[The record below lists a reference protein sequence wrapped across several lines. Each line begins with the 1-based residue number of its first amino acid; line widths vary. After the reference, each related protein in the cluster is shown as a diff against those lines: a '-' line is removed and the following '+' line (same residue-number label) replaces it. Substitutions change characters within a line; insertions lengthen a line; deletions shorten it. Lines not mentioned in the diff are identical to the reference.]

1 MRRYSRIFRQL
12 RRIDRAVIVEAPSAG
27 KLRAGHIPRGV
38 VRHRHGGLWPRERK
52 TAGEIIVFPAGGSE
66 QNVGDALAFASRQPR
81 RNEGIRRIDLWVYP
95 QRPAR
100 QEDLN
105 GWHTFR

>member
-1 MRRYSRIFRQL
+1 M
-12 RRIDRAVIVEAPSAG
+12 
-27 KLRAGHIPRGV
+27 
-38 VRHRHGGLWPRERK
+38 
-52 TAGEIIVFPAGGSE
+52 FPAGGSE

-100 QEDLN
+100 QEDRN
-105 GWHTFR
+105 GWHTFGMQSPQQLKIVRVVGREFEILPIALEFCVRAFAEHDDGGIGFLREPSLFTQHG